1 MKNIIR
7 WISIISYLSI
17 ILVGWMSGIPL
28 IIWLIFTAFDFG
40 NIDQLFAVFG
50 LMGIILNFTKWK
62 TSIKITI
69 LSFVLMLLPV
79 ISRLVQLPIEM
90 FNYLAFQIPLMI
102 FIVTYLG
109 YIITNANESAGKD
122 CNN

>member
-1 MKNIIR
+1 MKNVIR

-17 ILVGWMSGIPL
+17 ILVGWMNGIPL

-62 TSIKITI
+62 TNIKITI

-102 FIVTYLG
+102 LL
-109 YIITNANESAGKD
+109 
-122 CNN
+122 